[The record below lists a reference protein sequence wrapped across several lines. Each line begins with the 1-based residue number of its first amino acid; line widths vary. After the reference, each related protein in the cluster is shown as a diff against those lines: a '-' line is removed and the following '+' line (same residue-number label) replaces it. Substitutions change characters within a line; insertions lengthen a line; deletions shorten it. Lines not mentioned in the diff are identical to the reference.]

1 MKLLHNY
8 VLIQLIPFQGETIT
22 ESGIIIPKT
31 TPQETDGGRVVSV
44 IDENARY
51 QPKGEVLAFSD
62 KAKAEIP
69 QLTEGVIVRVGRG
82 AMNVNQQY
90 YPDTTTPVQEWEG
103 MILIPSGL
111 IESVYDQE

>member
-8 VLIQLIPFQGETIT
+8 VLVSLFPYEGETVT

-44 IDENARY
+44 IDENAKY
-51 QPKGEVLAFSD
+51 QPKGEVIAFSD
-62 KAKAEIP
+62 KAKADIP
-69 QLTEGVIVRVGRG
+69 ELNSGVIVRLNK
-82 AMNVNQQY
+82 AALAVNNQY
-90 YPDTTTPVQEWEG
+90 YLDVSTPVQDWEG
-103 MILIPSGL
+103 YVLIPSGL

>member
-8 VLIQLIPFQGETIT
+8 VLIQLIPFQGETVT

-44 IDENARY
+44 IDENAKY
-51 QPKGEVLAFSD
+51 QPVGEVLAVSD
-62 KAKAEIP
+62 KTMAEIP
-69 QLTEGVIVRVGRG
+69 ELKPGVRVRVSRA

-90 YPDTTTPVQEWEG
+90 YADTTTPVQEWEG

-111 IESVYDQE
+111 IESVFDQE